1 MFIARYEASIFL
13 KHRFSYL
20 HGKRAKTLKSHP
32 LEKKISDLPKIFD
45 NRDKNVKIGE
55 IERLNIKK
63 ALPDM
68 KRVFF
73 MHYFGILDVLQ
84 EFLRESMITSV
95 STTTE

>member
-1 MFIARYEASIFL
+1 MFIARYEASISL
-13 KHRFSYL
+13 KHRFSFL
-20 HGKRAKTLKSHP
+20 NGKRAKNLKFRP
-32 LEKKISDLPKIFD
+32 LEKKNPHLPKIFD
-45 NRDKNVKIGE
+45 NRDKNVKIRD

-73 MHYFGILDVLQ
+73 MHYFGILGVLQ
-84 EFLRESMITSV
+84 KFQHESMITSV

>member
-13 KHRFSYL
+13 KPLFSYL
-20 HGKRAKTLKSHP
+20 NGKQGKTLESRG
-32 LEKKISDLPKIFD
+32 LEENNLEIHKNYD
-45 NRDKNVKIGE
+45 NRYKNVKTGE

-73 MHYFGILDVLQ
+73 MHYFGILAVLQ
-84 EFLRESMITSV
+84 EFLPESMITSV

>member
-1 MFIARYEASIFL
+1 M
-13 KHRFSYL
+13 
-20 HGKRAKTLKSHP
+20 HGKRAKNLKFHP
-32 LEKKISDLPKIFD
+32 LEEKNPDLSKIFD
-45 NRDKNVKIGE
+45 NRDKTVKIGE